1 MEDIIIFIV
10 LAVIAVIV
18 LILVFTKNAN
28 IKSSIEESFYNKIK
42 DLGYEVTNI
51 ENKCYDQIIKN
62 SEITFIVKTIKIP
75 EHAEIQINN
84 KVTWEIK
91 YGAGNTP
98 GKAQP
103 YKKYLKDIAEFMNL
117 EIKENEIKLVI
128 ATPNPKK
135 IVKYINECEIVFVTP
150 YTDVYGTRLIG
161 LGNTK
166 IFEAPYEQI
175 ENGRID

>member
-1 MEDIIIFIV
+1 MEDIIIIIVITLIV
-10 LAVIAVIV
+10 LGI
-18 LILVFTKNAN
+18 LIFVFAKSEKN
-28 IKSSIEESFYNKIK
+28 KSTIEESFYSKIK
-42 DLGYEVTNI
+42 ELGYEII
-51 ENKCYDQIIKN
+51 EKDDGVINQIIKN
-62 SEITFIVKTIKIP
+62 EKVTFLVKIIKIP
-75 EHAEIQINN
+75 EYAEIQINN

-103 YKKYLKDIAEFMNL
+103 YKKMVKDISEFMNL
-117 EIKENEIKLVI
+117 KVQENEIKLVI
-128 ATPNPKK
+128 ATPHPKK

-166 IFEAPYEQI
+166 IFESPYE
-175 ENGRID
+175 

>member
-1 MEDIIIFIV
+1 MEDIIIIIV
-10 LAVIAVIV
+10 LAIIALFVVV
-18 LILVFTKNAN
+18 LIFTKNAN
-28 IKSSIEESFYNKIK
+28 IKSSIEENFYTKIK
-42 DLGYEVTNI
+42 ELGYEIKDV
-51 ENKCYDQIIKN
+51 EFKCYNQIIKN
-62 SEITFIVKTIKIP
+62 NNVTFLVKLIKIP
-75 EHAEIQINN
+75 EYAEIQINN

-103 YKKYLKDIAEFMNL
+103 YKKMLKDISEFMNL
-117 EIKENEIKLVI
+117 ETKENEIKLVI
-128 ATPNPKK
+128 AAPSPKK

-166 IFEAPYEQI
+166 IFEAPYESK
-175 ENGRID
+175 

>member
-1 MEDIIIFIV
+1 MEDIIIII
-10 LAVIAVIV
+10 VIAIIALFVVV
-18 LILVFTKNAN
+18 LIFTKNAN
-28 IKSSIEESFYNKIK
+28 IKSSIEENFYTKIK
-42 DLGYEVTNI
+42 ELGYEIKDV
-51 ENKCYDQIIKN
+51 EFKCYNQIIKN
-62 SEITFIVKTIKIP
+62 NNVTFLVKLIKIP
-75 EHAEIQINN
+75 EYAEIQINN

-103 YKKYLKDIAEFMNL
+103 YKKMLKDISEFMNL
-117 EIKENEIKLVI
+117 ETKENEIKLVI
-128 ATPNPKK
+128 ATPSPKK

-166 IFEAPYEQI
+166 IFEAPYESK
-175 ENGRID
+175 

>member
-1 MEDIIIFIV
+1 MEDIIII
-10 LAVIAVIV
+10 IVIV
-18 LILVFTKNAN
+18 LIVLGVLVFVFAKTEHD
-28 IKSSIEESFYNKIK
+28 KSTIEESFANKIK
-42 DLGYEVTNI
+42 ELGYEISNI

-62 SEITFIVKTIKIP
+62 DKITFIVKNIKIP
-75 EHAEIQINN
+75 EYAEIQINN

-103 YKKYLKDIAEFMNL
+103 YKKMLKDISEFMNL
-117 EIKENEIKLVI
+117 ETNTNEIKLVI
-128 ATPNPKK
+128 ASPNPKK

-161 LGNTK
+161 QGNTK
-166 IFEAPYEQI
+166 IFESPYEQTKKW
-175 ENGRID
+175 

>member
-1 MEDIIIFIV
+1 MEDIIITIILV
-10 LAVIAVIV
+10 LIALAVI
-18 LILVFTKNAN
+18 VFIFAKSEKNKAT
-28 IKSSIEESFYNKIK
+28 IEESFYNKIK
-42 DLGYEVTNI
+42 ELGYEII
-51 ENKCYDQIIKN
+51 EKDDGVINQIIKN
-62 SEITFIVKTIKIP
+62 EQVTFLVKIIKVP
-75 EHAEIQINN
+75 EYAEIQINN

-103 YKKYLKDIAEFMNL
+103 YKKMVKEISEFMNL
-117 EIKENEIKLVI
+117 ETKTNEIKLVI
-128 ATPNPKK
+128 ATPCPKK

-166 IFEAPYEQI
+166 IFESPYE
-175 ENGRID
+175 ETKKW

>member
-1 MEDIIIFIV
+1 MEDFIIIII
-10 LAVIAVIV
+10 LV
-18 LILVFTKNAN
+18 LIVIGFAVFISIKSGN
-28 IKSSIEESFYNKIK
+28 IKSSLETNFYNKIK
-42 DLGYEVTNI
+42 ELGYDVTNI
-51 ENKCYDQIIKN
+51 EFKCYNQIIKN
-62 SEITFIVKTIKIP
+62 NNVTFLVKTIKIP

-103 YKKYLKDIAEFMNL
+103 YKKMLKDISEFMNL
-117 EIKENEIKLVI
+117 ETKENEIKLVI
-128 ATPNPKK
+128 ATPHPKK

-166 IFEAPYEQI
+166 IFESPFEQT